1 MKLPGELINYIDRK
15 YCPSKREWK
24 EIMDKS
30 EEVRR
35 HIFFLIGNEYSI
47 VEEDLVLLG
56 SVPRMTYLKDDYD
69 IDLFIRL
76 EKKVDIKSFIEF
88 LINRIRKDPDY
99 KTRIRYAEHPYIE
112 LYVKD
117 LKFNIVPSYKTTY
130 PNWLSPIDRSYFHH
144 LYLVEKGISELYK
157 EVVRLKAFLKASGVY
172 GAEVYIGGFSG
183 YLVELLILKYGS
195 MEEAIYNMSRWTP
208 PIIIDLEGR
217 YTSYNLILDAFG
229 HDVPL
234 IIVDPIDKGRN
245 VAAAVKRKNF
255 SKIISATKYFISNP
269 TIKFFKESPHLHG
282 SKSLFY
288 KYKDMIKPDLP
299 ILIIYMEHGERI
311 EDIHY
316 SQLERVSRKLKN
328 VAEKE
333 GFKIFK
339 IGVYSDYISCSAIF
353 LLFSELEKPKYERV
367 KGPYPYMS
375 SEEKFLSKNSFRI
388 KWIDE
393 DGRWYTLKES
403 RYLKAD
409 ELIKHIIDN
418 RLIRIPSE
426 IYDQYSVIVMKENQE
441 MLLNNP
447 LLSKWLTNFVVG
459 DEFWTLPHL
468 LT

>member
-1 MKLPGELINYIDRK
+1 MRLPEELIDYIDRNF
-15 YCPSKREWK
+15 CPSKREWK
-24 EIMDKS
+24 LIMDKS
-30 EEVRR
+30 EEIRR
-35 HIFFLIGNEYSI
+35 SIFFLLRNEYNI

-69 IDLFIRL
+69 VDLFIRL
-76 EKKVDIKSFIEF
+76 EKDIDIKLFIEF
-88 LINRIRKDPDY
+88 LISEISKDPNY
-99 KTRIRYAEHPYIE
+99 KIRIRYADHPYIE
-112 LYVKD
+112 MYVRD
-117 LKFNIVPSYKTTY
+117 LKFNIVPSYKTSY
-130 PNWLSPIDRSYFHH
+130 PNWLSPMDRSYFHH
-144 LYLVEKGISELYK
+144 LYLVDKGINELYK

-172 GAEVYIGGFSG
+172 GAEVYVGGFSG

-195 MEEAIYNMSRWTP
+195 MEEAIYNISKWSTP
-208 PIIIDLEGR
+208 TIIDLEGH
-217 YTSYNLILDAFG
+217 YPNSNLIFEVFG
-229 HDVPL
+229 YNIPL
-234 IIVDPIDKGRN
+234 IVVDPVDKGRN
-245 VAAAVKRKNF
+245 VAASVKRKNF
-255 SKIISATKYFISNP
+255 SKIISAAKYFISNP
-269 TIKFFKESPHLHG
+269 TIKFFKESPYLSG
-282 SKSLFY
+282 SKSLYY

-299 ILIIYMEHGERI
+299 ILIIYMEHGEKI

-328 VAEKE
+328 VVEKE

-339 IGVYSDYISCSAIF
+339 MGVYSDYISRSAIF
-353 LLFSELEKPKYERV
+353 LLFSELEKAKYEKVR
-367 KGPYPYMS
+367 GPYPYMS

-426 IYDQYSVIVMKENQE
+426 MYDKYSVIVMNECQE
-441 MLLNNP
+441 LFLNNS
-447 LLSKWLTNFVVG
+447 LLSKWLINFVVG
-459 DEFWTLPHL
+459 DEFWALPHL